1 MERTAPRAVD
11 ELARFTR
18 EVLVEY
24 EVPEQQ
30 AMITAEHMLWA
41 DIRGTETHGLVRLP
55 HYVRRIKSGLLDPK
69 AEPEV
74 RRTLPAAVA
83 VDGGNG
89 LGHPPAHRAMREA
102 IDGSHRH
109 GIAVATVRNSGHF
122 GAAGTYSAM
131 AADEGVIGIMMS
143 NAAALMAPTGGAE
156 KRVGNNPLSIAVPFG
171 EFPIVLDMA
180 MSAVAAW
187 NIRMAADRGE
197 SIPAEWGL
205 DSEGRPTTDPADVMD
220 RDGLLRPLGDHKGYG
235 MALMIDLLTGVLS
248 GGAFGQGVKRLED
261 EAPVDA
267 AHTCIA
273 IDVEAFMGASE
284 FEDRVQEM
292 VSGIRS
298 TPLAAGANEVLVPG
312 EREARVAR
320 EREVSG
326 IAYPEDIFAAMEAL
340 AAERGIEPP
349 SPVEDARTLS

>member
-1 MERTAPRAVD
+1 MERTAPRAVH
-11 ELARFTR
+11 ELVRFTSNL
-18 EVLVEY
+18 LVEHD
-24 EVPEQQ
+24 VPETQ
-30 AMITAEHMLWA
+30 ATTTAEHMLWA

-55 HYVRRIKSGLLDPK
+55 HYIRRMNAGLLDAT

-74 RRTLPAAVA
+74 QRMLPAVTA

-102 IDGSHRH
+102 IDGAHQH
-109 GIAVATVRNSGHF
+109 GVAVATVRNSGHF

-131 AADEGVIGIMMS
+131 AAEEGVIGIVMS

-156 KRVGNNPLSIAVPFG
+156 KRVGNNPMSIAVPFG

-197 SIPAEWGL
+197 SIPLEWGL
-205 DSEGRPTTDPADVMD
+205 DSKGKPTTDPADVMD
-220 RDGLLRPLGDHKGYG
+220 RGGLLRPLGDHKGYG
-235 MALMIDLLTGVLS
+235 LALMIDMLTGVLS

-261 EAPVDA
+261 DAPVDA
-267 AHTCIA
+267 SHTCIA
-273 IDVEAFMGASE
+273 ISVEAFMGARD
-284 FEDRVQEM
+284 FEERVQEM
-292 VSGIRS
+292 VTNIRS
-298 TPLAAGANEVLVPG
+298 TPLATGATEVLVPG

-326 IAYPEDIFAAMEAL
+326 IAYPQDIFAALEVI
-340 AAERGIEPP
+340 AADKGIEPP
-349 SPVEDARTLS
+349 SPVEQARVP